1 MSLSAIGSP
10 YSSGDLTKTEKANNS
25 LIKRLQIFVKNLDD
39 EIRRQW
45 LDNSF
50 SVEGDIEILVHDL
63 KTVVADFDTA
73 SLLLVRVAYLSMKG
87 MKHEFCHLV
96 SEKAM
101 GPIPSNHASLGA
113 EAEIQCRK
121 LPFHSFH

>member
-1 MSLSAIGSP
+1 M
-10 YSSGDLTKTEKANNS
+10 
-25 LIKRLQIFVKNLDD
+25 
-39 EIRRQW
+39 
-45 LDNSF
+45 DNSF

-101 GPIPSNHASLGA
+101 GQFLQIMHHLVQKQKYSAVSFHFIPSTSTTEGENG
-113 EAEIQCRK
+113 ET
-121 LPFHSFH
+121 